1 MSIYAPPDDL
11 PHPLVFLGVWCA
23 HVERRSRSIAPP
35 PRQWAVRLAWLRER
49 QQWIA
54 EEQAYA
60 RDLAAV
66 RATLRNVCHADRP
79 SQAEQIADR
88 WLRGQAAM
96 RELQA
101 RWWEIDTPLTREEV
115 ETIWPD
121 ELDDEA
127 WARIRKRKE
136 RARYRV
142 PVNTYHPE
150 WIAEELV

>member
-1 MSIYAPPDDL
+1 MCHLCALRPRG
-11 PHPLVFLGVWCA
+11 LVNDRPGSVVVVGKAENHILA
-23 HVERRSRSIAPP
+23 A
-35 PRQWAVRLAWLRER
+35 RLAWLRER